1 MTVMRERADR
11 WGGTVRVRQPPTGGT
26 SVRLALPLPT
36 SLPATATNMEVDP

>member
-11 WGGTVRVRQPPTGGT
+11 WGGAVRVRQPPTGGT